1 MGEQTDGVQSV
12 TGTAQVKPIRLL
24 LVTPRYFPF
33 MGGIETH
40 VHEVAQRLAAAG
52 VDVTVLTTDP
62 SGKLPAREEVA
73 QVTIRRVRAWP
84 ARKDY
89 YFAPDIARVIAREPW
104 DLIHCQGIHT
114 LVPPLAMFAATRA
127 RIPFVLTFHTGG
139 HSSRMRNA
147 VRSLQWMA
155 LRPVLARAR
164 TLIGVSTFEADF
176 FRRTLRMPPDR
187 FVVIRNGG
195 QLPSLDDTG
204 APGEPDDASTAPAE
218 PVELVA
224 NTSQSRPYPLIIS
237 IGRLERYKGHHRVL
251 AALPYVRRE
260 YPDARLLIL
269 GSGPYEATLRRL
281 AARLGVA
288 DATEIRMIHP
298 TDRAGMAS
306 TLAAAD
312 VVALLS
318 EYEAHPVAVMEALTA
333 RRPVLVAY
341 TSGLQELADAGLAR
355 AIPVCSAPTDA
366 ARAIIAQL
374 RDPIMPSD
382 VAFPTWQ
389 DCADALLAVYKRVVG
404 EAARTPG
411 SRSRG

>member
-1 MGEQTDGVQSV
+1 
-12 TGTAQVKPIRLL
+12 
-24 LVTPRYFPF
+24 

-84 ARKDY
+84 ARRDY
-89 YFAPDIARVIAREPW
+89 YFAPEVTRIIERGPW

-114 LVPPLAMFAATRA
+114 LVPPLAMRAAIRA
-127 RIPFVLTFHTGG
+127 KIPFVLTFHTGG

-147 VRSLQWMA
+147 VRSLQWMT
-155 LRPVLARAR
+155 LRPLLAQARA
-164 TLIGVSTFEADF
+164 LIGVSTFEADS
-176 FRRTLRMPPDR
+176 FRRTLRLPANR

-195 QLPSLDDTG
+195 QLPSLDDSRETH
-204 APGEPDDASTAPAE
+204 AAPDDAPAVSAAPA
-218 PVELVA
+218 A
-224 NTSQSRPYPLIIS
+224 TASQPRPYPLIIS

-260 YPDARLLIL
+260 FPDARLLIL

-288 DATEIRMIHP
+288 DATEVRMIHP

-333 RRPVLVAY
+333 HRPVLVAY

-355 AIPVCSAPTDA
+355 AIPLRSAPADA
-366 ARAIIAQL
+366 ARAIVAQL
-374 RDPIMPSD
+374 RDPLIPSD
-382 VAFPTWQ
+382 LAVPTWQ
-389 DCADALLAVYKRVVG
+389 DCADALLAVYERVVG
-404 EAARTPG
+404 EATHASSSPR
-411 SRSRG
+411 RD

>member
-1 MGEQTDGVQSV
+1 MGERTEERRDVAHATQQRPMRV
-12 TGTAQVKPIRLL
+12 LF
-24 LVTPRYFPF
+24 VTPRYFPF

-62 SGKLPAREEVA
+62 SGKLPAREDIA

-114 LVPPLAMFAATRA
+114 LVAPLAMLAAVRA

-147 VRSLQWMA
+147 VRSLQWA
-155 LRPVLARAR
+155 TLRPLLARAR
-164 TLIGVSTFEADF
+164 VLIGVSTFEADS
-176 FRRTLRMPPDR
+176 FRRALRLPANR

-195 QLPSLDDTG
+195 QLPSLENTQDSRDTHDDAPV
-204 APGEPDDASTAPAE
+204 APGEA
-218 PVELVA
+218 A
-224 NTSQSRPYPLIIS
+224 NQSRPYPLIIS

-251 AALPYVRRE
+251 AALPYVRRD

-281 AARLGVA
+281 AERLGVA
-288 DATEIRMIHP
+288 DVTEIRMIHP

-341 TSGLQELADAGLAR
+341 TSGLRELADAQLAR
-355 AIPVCSAPTDA
+355 AIPLRSPPAET
-366 ARAIIAQL
+366 ARAIVEQL
-374 RDPIMPSD
+374 RDPLIPSD
-382 VAFPTWQ
+382 VAVPTWQ
-389 DCADALLAVYKRVVG
+389 ECADELLAIYERVVD
-404 EAARTPG
+404 ESMRMQRTEKG
-411 SRSRG
+411 

>member
-1 MGEQTDGVQSV
+1 
-12 TGTAQVKPIRLL
+12 
-24 LVTPRYFPF
+24 

-40 VHEVAQRLAAAG
+40 VHEVAQRLAATG

-73 QVTIRRVRAWP
+73 LVTIRRVRAWP

-89 YFAPDIARVIAREPW
+89 YFAPDIARIITQESW

-114 LVPPLAMFAATRA
+114 LVPPLAMRAAVRA
-127 RIPFVLTFHTGG
+127 NIPFVLTFHTGG

-147 VRSLQWMA
+147 VRSLQWMT
-155 LRPVLARAR
+155 LRPLLARAR
-164 TLIGVSTFEADF
+164 ALIGVSAFEADF
-176 FRRTLRMPPDR
+176 FRRTLRLPANR

-195 QLPSLDDTG
+195 QLPPLDDTHD
-204 APGEPDDASTAPAE
+204 APTVSAAPAE
-218 PVELVA
+218 SA
-224 NTSQSRPYPLIIS
+224 SQPRPYPLIIS

-251 AALPYVRRE
+251 AALPHVRRE
-260 YPDARLLIL
+260 FPDARLLIL

-341 TSGLQELADAGLAR
+341 TSGLRELADAGLAR
-355 AIPVCSAPTDA
+355 AIPLRSAPADA
-366 ARAIIAQL
+366 ARAIVAQL
-374 RDPIMPSD
+374 RDPIIPSD
-382 VAFPTWQ
+382 VAVPTWQ
-389 DCADALLAVYKRVVG
+389 DCADALLAVYERVVE
-404 EAARTPG
+404 EAAHASS
-411 SRSRG
+411 SRSSGEENRKA

>member
-1 MGEQTDGVQSV
+1 MGERTEERCDAAPPTQRPSMRV
-12 TGTAQVKPIRLL
+12 LM
-24 LVTPRYFPF
+24 VTPRYFPL

-84 ARKDY
+84 ANKDY
-89 YFAPDIARVIAREPW
+89 YFAPDVARVIAREPW

-114 LVPPLAMFAATRA
+114 LVPPLAMRAAIRA
-127 RIPFVLTFHTGG
+127 NIPFVLTFHTGG

-147 VRSLQWMA
+147 VRLLQWLT
-155 LRPVLARAR
+155 LRPLLARAR
-164 TLIGVSTFEADF
+164 VLIGVSTFEAVF
-176 FRRTLRMPPDR
+176 FRRTLRLPANR

-195 QLPSLDDTG
+195 QLPPFDATG
-204 APGEPDDASTAPAE
+204 APDAPTAPETTA
-218 PVELVA
+218 
-224 NTSQSRPYPLIIS
+224 SQPRPYPLIIS
-237 IGRLERYKGHHRVL
+237 SGRLERYKGHHRVI

-260 YPDARLLIL
+260 YLDARLLIL

-312 VVALLS
+312 VVTLLS

-333 RRPVLVAY
+333 HRPVLVAY

-355 AIPVCSAPTDA
+355 AIPLRSSPADA
-366 ARAIIAQL
+366 ARAIVGQL
-374 RDPIMPSD
+374 RDPLIPSD
-382 VAFPTWQ
+382 LAVPTWQ
-389 DCADALLAVYKRVVG
+389 DCADALLAVYERVVG
-404 EAARTPG
+404 ETARASSSP
-411 SRSRG
+411 RGK

>member
-1 MGEQTDGVQSV
+1 MGERTEERRDAAPATQRQSMRV
-12 TGTAQVKPIRLL
+12 LF
-24 LVTPRYFPF
+24 VTPRYFPF

-52 VDVTVLTTDP
+52 MDVTVLTTDP

-84 ARKDY
+84 ANKDY
-89 YFAPDIARVIAREPW
+89 YFAPDVARIIAREPW

-114 LVPPLAMFAATRA
+114 LVPPLAMRAAIRA
-127 RIPFVLTFHTGG
+127 KIPFVLTFHTGG

-147 VRSLQWMA
+147 VRSLQWMT
-155 LRPVLARAR
+155 LRPLLARAR
-164 TLIGVSTFEADF
+164 ALIGVSTFEADF
-176 FRRTLRMPPDR
+176 FRRTLRLPADR

-195 QLPSLDDTG
+195 QLPSLDDTRDTRDTR
-204 APGEPDDASTAPAE
+204 AASDDAPAVSAATA
-218 PVELVA
+218 
-224 NTSQSRPYPLIIS
+224 SQPRPFPLIIS

-251 AALPYVRRE
+251 AALPYVRRD

-333 RRPVLVAY
+333 HRPVLVAY

-355 AIPVCSAPTDA
+355 AIPLRSAPTDA
-366 ARAIIAQL
+366 ARAIVAQL
-374 RDPIMPSD
+374 RDPLIPSD
-382 VAFPTWQ
+382 LAVPTWQ
-389 DCADALLAVYKRVVG
+389 DCADALLAVYERVVG
-404 EAARTPG
+404 ETAHASNSPKG
-411 SRSRG
+411 N

>member
-1 MGEQTDGVQSV
+1 MRV
-12 TGTAQVKPIRLL
+12 LF
-24 LVTPRYFPF
+24 VTPRYFPF

-40 VHEVAQRLAAAG
+40 VHEVAQRLVAAG

-84 ARKDY
+84 ANKDY
-89 YFAPDIARVIAREPW
+89 YFAPDVARIIAREPW

-114 LVPPLAMFAATRA
+114 LGPPLAMRAAIRA
-127 RIPFVLTFHTGG
+127 KIPFVLTFHTGG

-147 VRSLQWMA
+147 VRSLQWMT
-155 LRPVLARAR
+155 LRPLLARAR
-164 TLIGVSTFEADF
+164 ALIGVSTFEADF
-176 FRRTLRMPPDR
+176 FRRTLRLPANC

-195 QLPSLDDTG
+195 QLPSLD
-204 APGEPDDASTAPAE
+204 PSDDAPAVSAATA
-218 PVELVA
+218 
-224 NTSQSRPYPLIIS
+224 SQPRPHPLIIS

-269 GSGPYEATLRRL
+269 GSGPYETTLRRL

-355 AIPVCSAPTDA
+355 AIPLRSSPADA
-366 ARAIIAQL
+366 ARAIVAQL
-374 RDPIMPSD
+374 RDPLIPSD
-382 VAFPTWQ
+382 LAVPTWQ
-389 DCADALLAVYKRVVG
+389 DCADALLSVYERVVG
-404 EAARTPG
+404 ETARTSSSP
-411 SRSRG
+411 RSD

>member
-1 MGEQTDGVQSV
+1 
-12 TGTAQVKPIRLL
+12 
-24 LVTPRYFPF
+24 

-40 VHEVAQRLAAAG
+40 VYEVAQRLAAAG

-62 SGKLPAREEVA
+62 SGKLLAREEVA

-84 ARKDY
+84 ARRDY
-89 YFAPDIARVIAREPW
+89 YFAPDVARVIVRETW

-114 LVPPLAMFAATRA
+114 LVPPLAMRAAIRA
-127 RIPFVLTFHTGG
+127 KIPFVLTFHTGG
-139 HSSRMRNA
+139 HSSRLRNA
-147 VRSLQWMA
+147 VRSLQWMT
-155 LRPVLARAR
+155 LRPLLARAR
-164 TLIGVSTFEADF
+164 ALIGVSTFETDF
-176 FRRTLRMPPDR
+176 FRRTLRLPADR

-195 QLPSLDDTG
+195 QLPSLDETRETHD
-204 APGEPDDASTAPAE
+204 ASDDAPVVSPAPATT
-218 PVELVA
+218 A
-224 NTSQSRPYPLIIS
+224 SQPRPYPLIIS

-260 YPDARLLIL
+260 FPDARLLIL

-333 RRPVLVAY
+333 HRPVLVAY
-341 TSGLQELADAGLAR
+341 TSGLQELADAGLVR
-355 AIPVCSAPTDA
+355 AIPLRSSPADA
-366 ARAIIAQL
+366 AGAIVAQL
-374 RDPIMPSD
+374 RDPLIPSD
-382 VAFPTWQ
+382 LAVPTWQ
-389 DCADALLAVYKRVVG
+389 DCADALLAVYERVVG
-404 EAARTPG
+404 EAARASSSP
-411 SRSRG
+411 RRD

>member
-1 MGEQTDGVQSV
+1 MMGERTEETEETEELRNAASTPQRRPMRV
-12 TGTAQVKPIRLL
+12 L

-40 VHEVAQRLAAAG
+40 VHEVAQRMAATG

-62 SGKLPAREEVA
+62 SGKLPAREEVG
-73 QVTIRRVRAWP
+73 QVTVRRARAWP
-84 ARKDY
+84 ANKDY

-114 LVPPLAMFAATRA
+114 LVPPLAMRAAVRA
-127 RIPFVLTFHTGG
+127 RVPFVLTFHTGG
-139 HSSRMRNA
+139 HSSRLRNA

-155 LRPVLARAR
+155 LRPLLARAR
-164 TLIGVSTFEADF
+164 VLIGVSTFEADF
-176 FRRTLRMPPDR
+176 FRRTLRLPADR

-195 QLPSLDDTG
+195 QLPSLDETYDVHG
-204 APGEPDDASTAPAE
+204 AHDAHDDAPTASA
-218 PVELVA
+218 VTA
-224 NTSQSRPYPLIIS
+224 SQERPYPLIIS

-260 YPDARLLIL
+260 YPEARLLIL
-269 GSGPYEATLRRL
+269 GTGPYEPELRRM
-281 AARLGVA
+281 AARLGMQ

-306 TLAAAD
+306 TLANAD
-312 VVALLS
+312 VVTLLS

-333 RRPVLVAY
+333 HRPVLVAY

-355 AIPVCSAPTDA
+355 AIPLHSSPAKA

-374 RDPIMPSD
+374 RDPLIPSD

-389 DCADALLAVYKRVVG
+389 ECADKLLAVYEHVVG
-404 EAARTPG
+404 G
-411 SRSRG
+411 SACAS